1 MNLSNTVEGE
11 SSHSSNSSSTQHTS
25 NPHQPCSQLKLF
37 YFNARSIVLKL
48 DELLTLVQCEHP
60 DVICIVESWLKS
72 DILDSEISIPGYQV
86 FRKDRNRHGG
96 LSPVR
101 SSQGSIL
108 GQLLFII
115 YVNGIFELTLNSKL
129 MLYAVTCCSIVLLT
143 ILRTWVL
150 CNKILTPSQIGSQLT
165 I

>member
-96 LSPVR
+96 RVLVYTRDELDCSTIDHPFTDLELLWLSVHR
-101 SSQGSIL
+101 GN
-108 GQLLFII
+108 FR
-115 YVNGIFELTLNSKL
+115 LTLHGNLLSSPKCSCWYSRL
-129 MLYAVTCCSIVLLT
+129 TTKFSSEYWMLSF
-143 ILRTWVL
+143 
-150 CNKILTPSQIGSQLT
+150 Q
-165 I
+165 